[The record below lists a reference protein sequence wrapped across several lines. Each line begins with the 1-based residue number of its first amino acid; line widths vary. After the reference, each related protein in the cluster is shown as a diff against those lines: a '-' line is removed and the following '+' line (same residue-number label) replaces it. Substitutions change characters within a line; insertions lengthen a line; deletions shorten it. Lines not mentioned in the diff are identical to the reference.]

1 MLFDESAFR
10 ESMGQD
16 PYLMADIVRLSLE
29 DLPAQESRL
38 REYRGLGNWEQVSRS
53 AHAIK
58 GVALSLSA
66 RDLSFVAQR
75 LETASKMPD
84 FQDLGLIDE
93 LSSMLEI
100 TCKALNGFLQKVE
113 VEISDSEA

>member
-29 DLPAQESRL
+29 DLPAQETRL
-38 REYRGLGNWEQVSRS
+38 KEHRESKNWEQVSRS

-66 RDLSFVAQR
+66 QELSAVAQR
-75 LETASKMPD
+75 LETASRTPD
-84 FQDLGLIDE
+84 FEDLGLIDE
-93 LSSMLEI
+93 LSSILET
-100 TCKALNGFLQKVE
+100 TCQALGEFLKKIE
-113 VEISDSEA
+113 AEISES

>member
-1 MLFDESAFR
+1 MLFHESAFR

-29 DLPAQESRL
+29 DLPAQETRL
-38 REYRGLGNWEQVSRS
+38 KEHRESKNWEQVSRS

-66 RDLSFVAQR
+66 QELSAVAQR
-75 LETASKMPD
+75 LEAASRTPD
-84 FQDLGLIDE
+84 FEEFSLIDDVSALLE
-93 LSSMLEI
+93 TTSQALSE
-100 TCKALNGFLQKVE
+100 FLRKIE
-113 VEISDSEA
+113 AEISESEA